1 MALRDQIFEL
11 LDPLVTS
18 AGLVLEEVQVQ
29 TPGKHRFVTIIVD
42 SETGLNLD
50 QVTEASRT
58 ISEVMDGARFMGETP
73 YTLEV
78 TSPGVDRPLTAPR
91 HWRKNVDRLVKVTK
105 NDGEVFKARILSAD
119 ENQAT
124 LDNGPID
131 YADVKRAII
140 EVEFNRKDSN
150 QKESNQK
157 ESKSKER

>member
-1 MALRDQIFEL
+1 MALKDQIFEL
-11 LDPLVTS
+11 LDPLVS
-18 AGLVLEEVQVQ
+18 KAGLVLEEVQVQ

-50 QVTEASRT
+50 QVTEASRA
-58 ISEVMDGARFMGETP
+58 IGEVMDGARFMGETP

-91 HWRKNVDRLVKVTK
+91 HWRKNVDRLVKVSMH
-105 NDGEVFKARILSAD
+105 DGEVFKARIISAD
-119 ENQAT
+119 EDHAT

-140 EVEFNRKDSN
+140 EVEFNKKDSR
-150 QKESNQK
+150 KG
-157 ESKSKER
+157 KER

>member
-11 LDPLVTS
+11 VDPIVNS

-50 QVTEASRT
+50 QVTDASRLIGEALDT
-58 ISEVMDGARFMGETP
+58 ANFMGETP
-73 YTLEV
+73 YNLEV

-91 HWRKNVDRLVKVTK
+91 HWRKNIDRLVKVTK
-105 NDGEVFKARILSAD
+105 IDGEVFKARIIAAD
-119 ENQAT
+119 EDNAT
-124 LDNGPID
+124 LDNGQIN

-140 EVEFNRKDSN
+140 EVEFNRKD
-150 QKESNQK
+150 
-157 ESKSKER
+157 KER

>member
-11 LDPLVTS
+11 VEPLVTK

-50 QVTEASRT
+50 QVTDASRLVG
-58 ISEVMDGARFMGETP
+58 EVMDLASFMGDAP

-91 HWRKNVDRLVKVTK
+91 HWRKNVDRLVKIIK
-105 NDGEVFKARILSAD
+105 NDGEICKGRITSATED
-119 ENQAT
+119 SVT
-124 LDNGPID
+124 LDCCSVNYSDI
-131 YADVKRAII
+131 KRATI
-140 EVEFNRKDSN
+140 EIEFN
-150 QKESNQK
+150 QKAKK
-157 ESKSKER
+157 ESK

>member
-140 EVEFNRKDSN
+140 EVEFNRKDAG
-150 QKESNQK
+150 
-157 ESKSKER
+157 KER

>member
-140 EVEFNRKDSN
+140 EVEFNRKESN
-150 QKESNQK
+150 QKNTNQK